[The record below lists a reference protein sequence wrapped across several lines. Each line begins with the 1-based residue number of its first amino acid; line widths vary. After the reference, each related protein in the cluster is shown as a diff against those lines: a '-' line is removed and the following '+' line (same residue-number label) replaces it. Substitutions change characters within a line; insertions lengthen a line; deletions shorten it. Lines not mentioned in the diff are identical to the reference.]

1 MLKSAALPLL
11 LSLVAG
17 SAGAAQLTE
26 METRWLS
33 ASASVLS
40 YAKQLKLPVDIV
52 VQPEAGPN
60 DVPLAMGFADG
71 RCKLVLSMRGNPQAE
86 AVLAGVPSGQ
96 QALLIE
102 AMAAHEIGHCW
113 RYAEGV
119 WHALPA
125 GFVEAPEDASTPE
138 LRKLARELRDT
149 RREEGFSDLLALA
162 WTQRQHPAQYAVV
175 HSWLLRLR
183 SEQPTEYGSHDTRA
197 WLKLASDGQA
207 FAAGETPFEQ
217 ARALWSKGL
226 LSD

>member
-1 MLKSAALPLL
+1 MLKLALPLL
-11 LSLVAG
+11 FSIAAAE
-17 SAGAAQLTE
+17 AGAAQLTDV
-26 METRWLS
+26 ETRWLT
-33 ASASVLS
+33 ASAPVLA
-40 YAKQLKLPVDIV
+40 YAKQLGLPVDVV
-52 VQPEAGPN
+52 VQPQAGPN

-86 AVLAGVPSGQ
+86 TVLADVPPQQ

-102 AMAAHEIGHCW
+102 AMAAHEMGHCW
-113 RYAEGV
+113 RIAQGA

-125 GFVEAPEDASTPE
+125 GFVEPPEDGTTPE

-162 WTQRQHPAQYAVV
+162 WTQRQHPSQYALV

-183 SEQPTEYGSHDTRA
+183 SAQPTEYGSHDTRA
-197 WLKLASDGQA
+197 WLRLAAEGSA
-207 FAAGETPFEQ
+207 FPVASTPFEQ

-226 LSD
+226 LGN